1 MNWLA
6 EAQALIDDMKPF
18 VEDIKVSTKRQSDN
32 NRLFFDIVLLEKKE
46 LLVRMDSSGFT
57 ICDSKEESQGNEVN
71 VDQKAYETINAL
83 LDDNSEKY
91 RIAFSAALN
100 RKIESLQDL

>member
-1 MNWLA
+1 MDWVA

-32 NRLFFDIVLLEKKE
+32 DRIFFDITLLEKKE

-57 ICDSKEESQGNEVN
+57 ICDTKQDCQDNESDKV
-71 VDQKAYETINAL
+71 YETINAL

-91 RIAFSAALN
+91 RMAFSAALN
-100 RKIESLQDL
+100 KRIESIQND